1 MRGVR
6 RLPAMVLHCPLD
18 GAGCQPSK
26 SSELNM
32 HIQFRGPK
40 SRLGLKDQVPLL
52 AAFSTRTARGLHGD
66 QISFE
71 ELT

>member
-1 MRGVR
+1 
-6 RLPAMVLHCPLD
+6 
-18 GAGCQPSK
+18 
-26 SSELNM
+26 M

-52 AAFSTRTARGLHGD
+52 AAFSTRTARGLHED
-66 QISFE
+66 QVSFE